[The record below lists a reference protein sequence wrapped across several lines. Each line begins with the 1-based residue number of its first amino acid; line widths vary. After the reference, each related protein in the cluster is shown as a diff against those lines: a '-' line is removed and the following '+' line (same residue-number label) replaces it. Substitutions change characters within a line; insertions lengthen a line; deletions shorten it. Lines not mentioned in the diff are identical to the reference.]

1 MIEEIFPVLE
11 QAVAEG
17 KLLASSLENIKLLT
31 GGTADP
37 VVPAAIGEL
46 VKAGEWAE
54 LNNRF
59 YKTLAFGTGGLRG
72 RTVGN
77 IVVPAEQGRGGV
89 NGRPEFPAWA
99 RLP

>member
-1 MIEEIFPVLE
+1 MVDKIFPVLE

-37 VVPAAIGEL
+37 VVPATIAEL
-46 VKAGEWAE
+46 VQAGEWAE

-59 YKTLAFGTGGLRG
+59 
-72 RTVGN
+72 
-77 IVVPAEQGRGGV
+77 
-89 NGRPEFPAWA
+89 
-99 RLP
+99 